1 MIEMFKYL
9 TGTLERKEQR
19 TWKLYAVFGLI
30 SPIVDIFSF
39 SVIIYIINRVVQDN
53 QVSDKLI
60 IFTLFMILLS
70 LLKCLF
76 ELYKSKVSNRFIYD
90 GAQKLSMKIYELL
103 IKEELMEHN
112 RKTAM
117 QALNMVRNDTTSCI
131 QIIVDCIGIVVNGI
145 TMAGYGVMLVY
156 VSKWMGVASWFWS

>member
-19 TWKLYAVFGLI
+19 TWKLYAMFGLI

-60 IFTLFMILLS
+60 IF
-70 LLKCLF
+70 
-76 ELYKSKVSNRFIYD
+76 
-90 GAQKLSMKIYELL
+90 KIG
-103 IKEELMEHN
+103 
-112 RKTAM
+112 RA
-117 QALNMVRNDTTSCI
+117 SCRER
-131 QIIVDCIGIVVNGI
+131 V
-145 TMAGYGVMLVY
+145 
-156 VSKWMGVASWFWS
+156 